1 MYTRHQPSPADA
13 QRRFALR
20 NSTLFAPGA
29 AGLFSPG
36 LRHAFD

>member
-29 AGLFSPG
+29 AGFFSPG